1 MKNLIS
7 KKYFDTGS
15 VENLVSLL
23 NTYYQLINNS
33 KSHNENFLARHL
45 NFVKYL
51 RQLLNEKLTGKD
63 DAELSILYDNIK
75 KENVTSKSW
84 LLKKIISND
93 QYTMSNEQCF
103 NDSYCALSKIRKIP
117 SFQKMKSL
125 FIRLS
130 SRVYLFAT
138 SYY

>member
-15 VENLVSLL
+15 VENLISLL
-23 NTYYQLINNS
+23 NT
-33 KSHNENFLARHL
+33 
-45 NFVKYL
+45 YL
-51 RQLLNEKLTGKD
+51 RQLLNKKLTGKD

-93 QYTMSNEQCF
+93 Q
-103 NDSYCALSKIRKIP
+103 
-117 SFQKMKSL
+117 
-125 FIRLS
+125 
-130 SRVYLFAT
+130 
-138 SYY
+138 

>member
-7 KKYFDTGS
+7 KIYFDTGA
-15 VENLVSLL
+15 VENLISLL

-33 KSHNENFLARHL
+33 KSNNENFLARHL

-51 RQLLNEKLTGKD
+51 RQLLNIKLTGKD

-84 LLKKIISND
+84 LLKKIISN
-93 QYTMSNEQCF
+93 EQ
-103 NDSYCALSKIRKIP
+103 
-117 SFQKMKSL
+117 
-125 FIRLS
+125 
-130 SRVYLFAT
+130 
-138 SYY
+138 

>member
-7 KKYFDTGS
+7 KIYFDTGS
-15 VENLVSLL
+15 VENLISLL

-33 KSHNENFLARHL
+33 KSNNENFLARHL

-51 RQLLNEKLTGKD
+51 RQLLNIKLTGKD

-84 LLKKIISND
+84 LLKKIISN
-93 QYTMSNEQCF
+93 EQ
-103 NDSYCALSKIRKIP
+103 
-117 SFQKMKSL
+117 
-125 FIRLS
+125 
-130 SRVYLFAT
+130 
-138 SYY
+138 